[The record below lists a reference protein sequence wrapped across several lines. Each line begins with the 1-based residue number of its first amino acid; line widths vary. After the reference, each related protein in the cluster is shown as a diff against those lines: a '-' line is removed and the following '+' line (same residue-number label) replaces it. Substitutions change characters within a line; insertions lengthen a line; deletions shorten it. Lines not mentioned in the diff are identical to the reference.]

1 LSFHIVN
8 QRNISFL
15 SFDGYDNPVN
25 VILTSSQLLNVS
37 EALFDAS
44 VILVSGLS
52 KRTTS
57 EGLQEAFSK
66 FGEVVQG

>member
-1 LSFHIVN
+1 
-8 QRNISFL
+8 L

>member
-44 VILVSGLS
+44 MILVSGLS